1 MSCMFAQFSILQ
13 STSAPKQAVRYIYSK
28 LSLQIIVF
36 GLAHGFNHFMLSLNI
51 LCPELLNLCY
61 FSGMKRTNLTCL
73 LSQFINKSFNKCCIC
88 HCFVTDEKFIIFKLN
103 GASGF
108 LISGGPSPATSLA
121 SNKTFVFFLNS
132 DSVSD
137 ITSCDC
143 LSLSSAFHTG
153 QPTPVFVNQSGPCQ
167 NILLL

>member
-1 MSCMFAQFSILQ
+1 MIFGKKNWMSCIFAQFRILQ
-13 STSAPKQAVRYIYSK
+13 STSAPKQAVCVYIYIYIYIYSK
-28 LSLQIIVF
+28 LSLQTIVF

-73 LSQFINKSFNKCCIC
+73 LSQFINKSYNYCCIC
-88 HCFVTDEKFIIFKLN
+88 HCFVIDEKFIIFKLN

-108 LISGGPSPATSLA
+108 LISRGPSPVISLA
-121 SNKTFVFFLNS
+121 STKTFVFFLNS

-137 ITSCDC
+137 ITSGD
-143 LSLSSAFHTG
+143 
-153 QPTPVFVNQSGPCQ
+153 
-167 NILLL
+167 